1 MWQKRLIS
9 LKDPPTSSKKRIIWE
24 KLIKYLLFSLFLI
37 AEGLCIERKKTFTPI
52 YQGIRLPFYKITK
65 ENEDDFQICFSMW
78 KIMFCEKDLSVQNKF
93 LEK

>member
-1 MWQKRLIS
+1 MWQKRLIR
-9 LKDPPTSSKKRIIWE
+9 LEDPPLSSKKRLFE
-24 KLIKYLLFSLFLI
+24 KRPLQSALK
-37 AEGLCIERKKTFTPI
+37 KKTFTPI
-52 YQGIRLPFYKITK
+52 YQGIQLPFYNIRV

>member
-1 MWQKRLIS
+1 MWQKRLIR

-24 KLIKYLLFSLFLI
+24 KASALK
-37 AEGLCIERKKTFTPI
+37 KKTFTPI
-52 YQGIRLPFYKITK
+52 YQGIQLPFYNIRV

>member
-1 MWQKRLIS
+1 MDSDIL
-9 LKDPPTSSKKRIIWE
+9 T
-24 KLIKYLLFSLFLI
+24 LLPV
-37 AEGLCIERKKTFTPI
+37 IEKKTFAPI
-52 YQGIRLPFYKITK
+52 YQGIRLPFYKIRK